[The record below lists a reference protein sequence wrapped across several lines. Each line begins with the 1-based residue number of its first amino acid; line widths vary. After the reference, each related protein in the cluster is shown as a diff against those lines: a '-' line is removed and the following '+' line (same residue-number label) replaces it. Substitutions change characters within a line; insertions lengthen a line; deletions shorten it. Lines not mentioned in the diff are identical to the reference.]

1 MNSATLTPAQLK
13 ELLGNMTQKDVLLS
27 PEFNKAYNA
36 LILQHNELIDA
47 IEHIGGRPKSHPYLT
62 LSKKLADSSMSLTC
76 PYFVDLYVTAQAKQ
90 LDTNKISSAERRWI
104 LDTGDYLYQQAIAR
118 IIENRLKSKEN
129 ETNKTISGNTEA
141 QPGAAA
147 D

>member
-36 LILQHNELIDA
+36 LILQYNEQID
-47 IEHIGGRPKSHPYLT
+47 IIKRKGGRPKSHPYLT
-62 LSKKLADSSMSLTC
+62 LGKKLADSGMSLTC
-76 PYFVDLYVTAQAKQ
+76 PYFVDLYVTARAKQ
-90 LDTNKISSAERRWI
+90 LDTNKISSAERHWI
-104 LDTGDYLYQQAIAR
+104 LDTGDYLYQQAITR

-129 ETNKTISGNTEA
+129 ETNKTIGGNTEA
-141 QPGAAA
+141 
-147 D
+147 